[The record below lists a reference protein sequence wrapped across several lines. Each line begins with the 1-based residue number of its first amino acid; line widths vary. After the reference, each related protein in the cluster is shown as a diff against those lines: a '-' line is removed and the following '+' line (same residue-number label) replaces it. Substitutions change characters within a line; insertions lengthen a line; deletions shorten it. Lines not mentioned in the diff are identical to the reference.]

1 LTTKSAKTLIES
13 FDIATNE
20 NLPNLPIING
30 ESNDNT
36 GFSSPEIQHLPDNI
50 QESDNNTVS
59 TSTSSGTS
67 NVDTT
72 NLGFTYSKLKQII
85 YDKAK
90 RMQQEYVNGVS
101 ISADD
106 FKMRVCGSSLILDLV
121 DNQNDILQSLFDDTT
136 WIKLKSYFRSRL
148 RIVSPTLRTNLLK
161 YLRNSSNVI
170 DHKPVFSSTEEGW
183 REY

>member
-1 LTTKSAKTLIES
+1 MTTKSAKTLIES
-13 FDIATNE
+13 FNIATSE

-30 ESNDNT
+30 ESDDNT
-36 GFSSPEIQHLPDNI
+36 GFGSPEIPHLPDNI

-59 TSTSSGTS
+59 TSTSSRAS

-90 RMQQEYVNGVS
+90 SMHQEYMNGVS
-101 ISADD
+101 ISDDD
-106 FKMRVCGSSLILDLV
+106 FKIMACGSSLILDLV
-121 DNQNDILQSLFDDTT
+121 DNQNAILQSLFDDTT

-148 RIVSPTLRTNLLK
+148 RTVSPTLRTNLLK
-161 YLRNSSNVI
+161 YLRNSSNDI
-170 DHKPVFSSTEEGW
+170 DHKPVFSSTEEG
-183 REY
+183 